1 MSCVLRI
8 SSSTVDTT
16 SSNISLKPYRAENST
31 EHFLVSDAESDNFK
45 AQIDDAIV
53 FLEKHGTDIQLLITA
68 PGATGVLDFAI
79 ENRGVW
85 MQCDNFPARLVRAAG
100 KLGLALELSCYPA
113 SSN

>member
-8 SSSTVDTT
+8 SNSTVDKPN
-16 SSNISLKPYRAENST
+16 SNISLKPYHAENST
-31 EHFLVSDAESDNFK
+31 KHFPVSEAEFDNFK
-45 AQIDDAIV
+45 AQIDDAIA
-53 FLEKHGTDIQLLITA
+53 FLDMHGTDIQLLMAA
-68 PGATGVLDFAI
+68 PGASGVLDFAI
-79 ENRGVW
+79 ESRDVG